1 MDLLPNLKI
10 LNKVKMHAKIVN
22 RKLFI
27 TCMWKIPS
35 IHHNSGLLHFSIT
48 KIVMGEMKII

>member
-1 MDLLPNLKI
+1 MGLLPNLKI
-10 LNKVKMHAKIVN
+10 LNKVKMHTKIVN